1 MKPGASLRAHF
12 MILYIVR
19 HAWAVERDEW
29 KGPDDEPRPLTA
41 EGRKR
46 FAKVVKR
53 LAGRDFAPDVVAT
66 SPLVRTR
73 ETADIIA
80 QRLDKTPEIV
90 ELPALAPNSD
100 LDALLAWTAEQA
112 ADEIAWVG
120 HAPDVELLFS
130 ALISDGSTA
139 VRFPKGAVAAI
150 RFTEKPARQQ
160 GRLQWFVTAKIL
172 GV

>member
-1 MKPGASLRAHF
+1 

-29 KGPDDEPRPLTA
+29 KGPDDDSRPLTD

-53 LAGRDFAPDVVAT
+53 LVKRDFAPDVVAT
-66 SPLVRTR
+66 SPLARTR

-80 QRLDKTPEIV
+80 QRVADGPAVI
-90 ELPALAPNSD
+90 ELPALAPGSD
-100 LDALLAWTAEQA
+100 LNALLQWTSEQA
-112 ADEIAWVG
+112 VDEVAWVG

-130 ALISDGSTA
+130 ALVSDGSAA

-150 RFTEKPARQQ
+150 RFSEKPIREK
-160 GRLQWFVTAKIL
+160 GRLQWFATAKIL